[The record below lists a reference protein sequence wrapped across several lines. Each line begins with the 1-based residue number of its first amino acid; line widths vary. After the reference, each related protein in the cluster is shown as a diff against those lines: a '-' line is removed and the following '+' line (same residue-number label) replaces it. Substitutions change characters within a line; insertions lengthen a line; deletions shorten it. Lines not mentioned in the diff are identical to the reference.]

1 MILFLMIM
9 DIRNLAYKQLFSVA
23 VFEKLNEFLLQLKIL
38 RFFAFLLHVIYIM
51 SYLELSSLFVK
62 RDKKRKE

>member
-23 VFEKLNEFLLQLKIL
+23 FFEKLNEFLLQLKIL